1 MAPQGNSSGMIVMI
15 IALVLVSLVLG
26 GSYWFFVLNK
36 PKADVAISAMTNSA
50 TFTVTGY
57 TKPVYIVLKIG
68 TSISHGSYALDGKY
82 TFLALPSTTTY
93 KYYVLTEEMD
103 VLLANGT
110 FTTTAPVAGPSVPPP
125 SIVPGGPSGSPPSIV
140 PGGPSGSPPSIVPGG
155 PSGPS
160 GPSGPA
166 RAPGPA

>member
-36 PKADVAISAMTNSA
+36 PKADVAISAMANSA

-82 TFLALPSTTTY
+82 TFMALPSTTTY
-93 KYYVLTEEMD
+93 KYYVLTEDMD
-103 VLLANGT
+103 ALLANGT
-110 FTTTAPVAGPSVPPP
+110 FTTTAPPAG
-125 SIVPGGPSGSPPSIV
+125 GGAPAGSPPSIV
-140 PGGPSGSPPSIVPGG
+140 PVTGGPQPVTGG
-155 PSGPS
+155 PQPVSGPT
-160 GPSGPA
+160 GPA
-166 RAPGPA
+166 

>member
-1 MAPQGNSSGMIVMI
+1 MAPAAPQGKSSGMIVMI

-36 PKADVAISAMTNSA
+36 PKADVAISTMANSA

-103 VLLANGT
+103 ALLANGT
-110 FTTTAPVAGPSVPPP
+110 FTTTAPPSGGGAPSGSPPV
-125 SIVPGGPSGSPPSIV
+125 SGPSGSPPVTGPSG
-140 PGGPSGSPPSIVPGG
+140 PTGPSGST
-155 PSGPS
+155 